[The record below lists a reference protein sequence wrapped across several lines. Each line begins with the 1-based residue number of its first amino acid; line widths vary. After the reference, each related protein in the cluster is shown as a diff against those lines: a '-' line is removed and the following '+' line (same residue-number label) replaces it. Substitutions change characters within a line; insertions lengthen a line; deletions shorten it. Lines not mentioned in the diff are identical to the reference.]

1 MGGRLNLDI
10 LARMQ
15 GEFSALP
22 NVSLR
27 SWKIHK
33 EISWRNGERLRQLHD
48 VFQPHIPL
56 TPLYPADV
64 IAMQTCPFRQFL
76 LRVAPLVAELPQR
89 NAES

>member
-1 MGGRLNLDI
+1 
-10 LARMQ
+10 MQ

-22 NVSLR
+22 NVGLR

-33 EISWRNGERLRQLHD
+33 EISWRNGQRLRQLYD
-48 VFQPHIPL
+48 VFQSHIPFAA
-56 TPLYPADV
+56 LYPADV
-64 IAMQTCPFRQFL
+64 IAMQSRPFRQFL